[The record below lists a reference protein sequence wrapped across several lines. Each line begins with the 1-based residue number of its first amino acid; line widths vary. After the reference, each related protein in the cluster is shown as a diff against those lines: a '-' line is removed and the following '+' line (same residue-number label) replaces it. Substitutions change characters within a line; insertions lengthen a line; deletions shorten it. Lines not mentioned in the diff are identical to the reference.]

1 MEWKI
6 PKRYFKLNLFNDEK
20 ENRTTFADWDITNK
34 VLFNTSDSVSGGF
47 SEANIVLTGL
57 TPEIMG
63 YLAST
68 STQWLATAVNNKIVI
83 DAGYENQHNIIF
95 SGTIVEAKPNVD
107 SANYTLTLKAQS
119 MFFNMLNNT
128 KSYSFSGVKKASEI
142 ANTFAQDLGFVF
154 INSLDKDV
162 DVTDY
167 NLADHSIQANIR
179 YLAQITGLD
188 VYTNNNRL
196 YIKESGKAIN
206 SSTVPELTVDSSN
219 MLGSPKITPQ
229 GVEVNIK
236 MDPSVITGQKVK
248 IVSER
253 FDIINTQKYIL
264 QSINFSGDT
273 RGADWM
279 THLVLIRE
287 DLFGVQ

>member
-1 MEWKI
+1 MDWGI
-6 PKRYFKLNLFNDEK
+6 PKRYFKLSLYNDDK
-20 ENRTTFADWDITNK
+20 ENKTTFADWDVENK
-34 VLFNTSDSVSGGF
+34 VVFNTSDSVSGGF

-68 STQWLATAVNNKIVI
+68 STQWLKTAVNNKIVI
-83 DAGYENQHNIIF
+83 DAGYEDNHGIIF
-95 SGTIVEAKPNVD
+95 SGTIKEAKPNID
-107 SANYTLTLKAQS
+107 TANYTLTIKAQS
-119 MFFNMLNNT
+119 MFFNMLQNV
-128 KSYSFSGVKKASEI
+128 KSYSFQGVKKASEI
-142 ANTFAQDLGFVF
+142 ANTFASDLGFVF
-154 INSLDKDV
+154 VNALESDV
-162 DVTDY
+162 DVSDY
-167 NLADHSIQANIR
+167 NMPDKSIQANIR

-196 YIKESGKAIN
+196 YIKESGKALK
-206 SSTVPELTVDSSN
+206 SSTVPVLKVDSSN
-219 MLGSPKITPQ
+219 MVGSPKITPQ

-236 MDPSVITGQKVK
+236 MNPSVITGQKVE
-248 IVSER
+248 ITSER

-264 QSINFSGDT
+264 QSINFAGDT
-273 RGADWM
+273 RGADWL